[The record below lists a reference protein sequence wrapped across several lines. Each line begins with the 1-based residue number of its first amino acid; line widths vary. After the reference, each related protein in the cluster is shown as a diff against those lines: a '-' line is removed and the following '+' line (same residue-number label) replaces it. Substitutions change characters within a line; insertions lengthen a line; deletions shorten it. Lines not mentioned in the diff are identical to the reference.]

1 MQQLSIALAGNP
13 NSGKTT
19 MFNALTGARQRVGN
33 YPGITVEKKEGIL
46 ETDDGRSLHVVDLP
60 GTYSLTAYS
69 QEELVARNF
78 LVEVRPDVVVDVIN
92 AGALERNLYLA
103 VQFMELGVPVVL
115 ALNMIDEVRKR
126 NIKIDT
132 ARLAKLMN
140 VPVIETV
147 ARTGVGKMELLR
159 EAVILAEKKHEWRPI
174 VISYGPVLDPVLE
187 EMTALIEREGL
198 LTDRYP
204 SRWVALKYLE
214 GDEEILR
221 IGRSAASAA
230 AKIEVMVATVAGHC
244 KNALN
249 TYPEAI
255 IANYRYAHIT
265 SILNKGVLVRDN
277 LKERIRFSDRLD
289 SVLTHPFLGPPIMA
303 AILYSVYMITF
314 GLGKT
319 PLTWVQNGFDAL
331 GQFAGA
337 VMAEGLLKSLVVSGI
352 IHGVGGIMVFVPL
365 IMIMFFLLSFL
376 EDSGYM
382 ARMAYMLD
390 RVLRIFGLH
399 GSSVMPYIV
408 SGGIAGGCAVP
419 GIMST
424 RTLRSPKEKLA
435 TILTSTLMACGAKVP
450 VFILLV
456 AAFFPDNS
464 AMAMF
469 LITMLGWIMALL
481 VARVLRSTIIKG
493 PATPFVMELP
503 PYRMPT
509 LRSMCIH
516 TWERTSQYLRKAGT
530 IILAI
535 SIILWAAMTF
545 PTLSEEKIQAF
556 ESGKTVLEQE
566 IATLKAAGD
575 NDSEELRTLEDKAK
589 GIENEQAQAA
599 LKNSFAGRFGIA
611 LEPVSKLA
619 GFDWR
624 TNIAL
629 IGGFAA
635 KEVVVATLGTAY
647 SMGEVKSDESEPLS
661 EKLASDPAW
670 SPLVAAS
677 LIVFV
682 LLYSPCLVSVVTM
695 ARETSWKWAAFA
707 MTFDTALAFGLAVA
721 VFQAGKAF
729 L

>member
-1 MQQLSIALAGNP
+1 M
-13 NSGKTT
+13 
-19 MFNALTGARQRVGN
+19 RV
-33 YPGITVEKKEGIL
+33 I
-46 ETDDGRSLHVVDLP
+46 DLP

-78 LVEVRPDVVVDVIN
+78 IVDQRPNVVVDIIN
-92 AGALERNLYLA
+92 TGALERNLYLA
-103 VQFMELGVPVVL
+103 VQFMELGVPVIL

-126 NIKIDT
+126 NITIDS

-147 ARTGVGKMELLR
+147 ARTGAGKKELLGK
-159 EAVILAEKKHEWRPI
+159 AVAVAEKQREWRPLAL
-174 VISYGPVLDPVLE
+174 SYGPVLDPALE
-187 EMTALIEREGL
+187 EMSALIEREAL

-204 SRWVALKYLE
+204 ARWVALKYLE
-214 GDEEILR
+214 GDEEVQRL
-221 IGRSAASAA
+221 GRSASPAASKLEELAA
-230 AKIEVMVATVAGHC
+230 RVTGHC
-244 KNALN
+244 KTMLN
-249 TYPEAI
+249 TYPEAVI
-255 IANYRYAHIT
+255 TDHRYQYIT
-265 SILNKGVLVRDN
+265 SALNNGVVTREKAN
-277 LKERIRFSDRLD
+277 EGIQASDRLD
-289 SVLTHPFLGPPIMA
+289 RVLTHPYVGPPLMA
-303 AILYSVYMITF
+303 LILYTVYKITF

-319 PLTWVQNGFDAL
+319 PLTWVQDGFDAL

-337 VMAEGLLKSLVVSGI
+337 VIPEGLLKSLVVSGV

-399 GSSVMPYIV
+399 GSSVMPYVV

-435 TILTSTLMACGAKVP
+435 TILTSTLMACGAKLP

-456 AAFFPDNS
+456 AAFFPDDS

-481 VARVLRSTIIKG
+481 VAKALRSTIIKG

-503 PYRMPT
+503 PYRIPT

-516 TWERTSQYLRKAGT
+516 TWEKTSQYLRKAGT

-535 SIILWAAMTF
+535 SILLWAAMTF
-545 PTLSEEKIQAF
+545 PTLPGETLQGFEADKAAIEERIASHKAGSDSESGEIKALEEK
-556 ESGKTVLEQE
+556 
-566 IATLKAAGD
+566 AT
-575 NDSEELRTLEDKAK
+575 

-599 LKNSFAGRFGIA
+599 LRHSLAGRFGIA

-647 SMGEVKSDESEPLS
+647 SLGEVKSDEPEPLS

-707 MTFDTALAFGLAVA
+707 MTFDTVMAFGLAVA
-721 VFQAGKAF
+721 VFQVGKTF